1 MPGSISSSTAVDL
14 SRLAAPDVVEQLDY
28 EVILAE
34 MKADLVARDPAF
46 DRLGEADPA
55 IKVLQVAAY
64 RELLLRQR
72 VNEACRAVM
81 VASATGGDLD
91 QLGALFGVTR
101 LVLVPANPGTGTP
114 AVRES
119 DLDLRTRILL
129 APESYSVAGPVGAYR
144 FHALSAD
151 ADVADADAVS
161 PAPGEVVVVVL
172 SRSGDGVPSAEVL
185 QKVERAVN
193 GETVRPLTDKVTV
206 QAVELVPFDT
216 VATLDVFA
224 GPDQNLILDQAAA
237 SLEALYD
244 RSRRIGRDVPRS
256 AIIAA
261 LHVGGVER
269 VSLQLPASDVAIAR
283 TQVCAP
289 ASINL
294 SPSVSDE

>member
-14 SRLAAPDVVEQLDY
+14 SRLAAPDVVEPLDY
-28 EVILAE
+28 ETILAA
-34 MKADLVARDPAF
+34 MKADLVAREPAF
-46 DRLGEADPA
+46 DQLGDADPA

-81 VASATGGDLD
+81 VASATGADLD
-91 QLGALFGVTR
+91 QLGALFGVSR
-101 LVLVPANPGTGTP
+101 LVLVPEDPDAGTP
-114 AVRES
+114 AVYES

-144 FHALSAD
+144 YHALSAD
-151 ADVADADAVS
+151 PDVADADAFS

-172 SRSGDGVPSAEVL
+172 SRSGDGVPAAEVL
-185 QKVERAVN
+185 ETVEASVA
-193 GETVRPLTDKVTV
+193 GDTVRPLTDHVTV
-206 QAVELVPFDT
+206 QAVQLVPFDT
-216 VATLDVFA
+216 VAVLEVFA
-224 GPDQNLILDQAAA
+224 GPDQNLILQQAAA
-237 SLEALYD
+237 SLDALYD

-269 VSLQLPASDVAIAR
+269 VNLQSPAADVAIAR
-283 TQVCAP
+283 TQVSAP
-289 ASINL
+289 GAITL
-294 SPSVSDE
+294 TAQVSAE